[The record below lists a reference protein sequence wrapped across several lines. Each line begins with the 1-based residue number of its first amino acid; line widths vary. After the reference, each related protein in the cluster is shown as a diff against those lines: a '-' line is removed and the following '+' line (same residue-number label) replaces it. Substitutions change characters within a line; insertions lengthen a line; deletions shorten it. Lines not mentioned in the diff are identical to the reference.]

1 MAAPT
6 IRLPYRGSHFN
17 GGAAFDKIFYPP
29 FTGVGATPGAV
40 APLLFSCGSK
50 NVIPKGRTDS
60 KADVIVV
67 IMMTKMVLFQP

>member
-29 FTGVGATPGAV
+29 FTGVGPH
-40 APLLFSCGSK
+40 LEQSHHFYF
-50 NVIPKGRTDS
+50 R
-60 KADVIVV
+60 VV
-67 IMMTKMVLFQP
+67 RKT